1 MIRSTLMALLVAAVL
16 AVSPASASAVT
27 AGGALTISD
36 TNPSVNETFTAVV
49 DAGTCEQ
56 VTLTVEAPDGSVTID
71 GDQTTE
77 ATKDVSGDTVSFDV
91 SIAVEGTFRLVSV
104 CVAGAPVEGGYAA
117 NDGAGAAEVV
127 VGGDVIA
134 PVEGGGG
141 GGILPAAGA
150 DQLTTVLAAGG
161 LVLLLG
167 GGLLLARRRRA
178 ASHSG

>member
-1 MIRSTLMALLVAAVL
+1 MIRSTLIALLAAAVL
-16 AVSPASASAVT
+16 AVSPTSASAIT

-36 TNPSVNETFTAVV
+36 TNPDVNETFSAVV

-77 ATKDVSGDTVSFDV
+77 ATKDVTGDTVSFDV
-91 SIAVEGTFRLVSV
+91 AIAVEGEFRLVSV

-127 VGGDVIA
+127 VGGDIIA

-141 GGILPAAGA
+141 GGILPSTGA
-150 DQLTTVLAAGG
+150 DQMTTLLAGAG
-161 LVLLLG
+161 LVLLVG
-167 GGLLLARRRRA
+167 GGLLLVRRRRGA
-178 ASHSG
+178 GHTG